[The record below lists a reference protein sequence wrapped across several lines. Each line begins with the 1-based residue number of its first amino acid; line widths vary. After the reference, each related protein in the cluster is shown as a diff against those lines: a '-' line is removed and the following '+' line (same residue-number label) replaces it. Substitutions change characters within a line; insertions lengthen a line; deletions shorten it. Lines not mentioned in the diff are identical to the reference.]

1 MAIISGAERYF
12 VGGVM
17 PDKALDLLSEIIPV
31 AHKKNINYI
40 TKEDVVALI
49 ETKTGIPTGE
59 IEAPEREKL
68 INLEKVLHERIVG
81 QNEAVSAI
89 SNAMRR
95 ARSGISNPNR
105 PLGSFLFMGPT
116 GVGKTE
122 TSKALAQVFFG
133 SEENMLRLDMSEYN
147 TKEGLERLIGSFDNG
162 TPGVLVSMLR
172 EKPYGV
178 LLLDEFEKTSKD
190 VLDLF
195 LQILDEGIFSD
206 MVGNKVNARN
216 LIIIATSNAASD
228 IIWEL
233 MRAGK
238 NLIDNK
244 NNIINQIVSRGIFKP
259 ELLNRFDGTILFH
272 PLDDVSLKQIAQL
285 MVKKLQNRLREK
297 GIQLVINDELLN
309 FLVKEGSDP
318 EFGARPLNRAIQE
331 KVEKIIADKI
341 ISGEI
346 KAGSSVTLT
355 EKDLV

>member
-1 MAIISGAERYF
+1 
-12 VGGVM
+12 
-17 PDKALDLLSEIIPV
+17 
-31 AHKKNINYI
+31 
-40 TKEDVVALI
+40 
-49 ETKTGIPTGE
+49 
-59 IEAPEREKL
+59 
-68 INLEKVLHERIVG
+68 
-81 QNEAVSAI
+81 
-89 SNAMRR
+89 
-95 ARSGISNPNR
+95 
-105 PLGSFLFMGPT
+105 
-116 GVGKTE
+116 
-122 TSKALAQVFFG
+122 
-133 SEENMLRLDMSEYN
+133 MLRLDMSEYN